1 MRLLRDEMGIDAPR
15 FLRSASLL
23 VCAGLFALSLQAG
36 AAESNAKS
44 DARSTVQDLS
54 YGTMLYE
61 YFQHNYLS
69 ALTELEVARKR
80 GGIDGHD
87 SHPDL
92 MEGGIMLSYG
102 MDRSAEKIF
111 NRLLADYED
120 PAVRDQAWFY
130 LGKIAYQ
137 RAEFERSAN
146 SFDKIKD
153 DLPANLR
160 DEFLFLTSNLLITA
174 RQLDRARQRIDKLDK
189 KSPWQPYARFN
200 LGVAYAAENVDQ
212 AGAALPQAT
221 AAFAKLDEYASDS
234 DELKALNDRAN
245 LAAGYVLLR
254 AGQQADAI
262 EAFKRVRLDGPYTS
276 QAMLGYGWAA
286 AELKDYQLALTP
298 WQRLSE
304 QSLISSSVQESYLAV
319 PFAYEQLGAER
330 QALEE
335 FERSAAAYEQ
345 ELQRID
351 QALETL
357 QEADIVKLF
366 VREMGAEASNWI
378 ITGND
383 LDVKPQTPYLAHL
396 IAQHQFQSGLRDLR
410 DAYAMQANLQR
421 WENKVA
427 TFSYAVESYE
437 IARDK
442 KRGGADQQALQQL
455 DELQQKHD
463 RLAQRIAAI
472 EKANA
477 VLALLPDEEQAKVSR
492 LANAQTMLSAV
503 QNGGDDIAEKQQRL
517 NLLRGVLLWQA
528 AEQYPENLRSA
539 QKALSESKLALDKA
553 ATTKTQVQS
562 LLQTADTSRAQERVR
577 SGQQQLQAAAE
588 QSDAT
593 IAAAR
598 RYLAELASA
607 ELGKQRRNIMR
618 YLSQA
623 RLAIA
628 RLYDA
633 GAQRAAESSDG
644 GEP

>member
-1 MRLLRDEMGIDAPR
+1 MSLSSHAIGINALRWPHGVC
-15 FLRSASLL
+15 LL
-23 VCAGLFALSLQAG
+23 VCACLFTLALRAD
-36 AAESNAKS
+36 AAAPDDR
-44 DARSTVQDLS
+44 DAHSTVQDLS
-54 YGTMLYE
+54 YGVMLYE
-61 YFQHNYLS
+61 YFQHDYLS

-80 GGIDGHD
+80 GGIDGHG

-111 NRLLADYED
+111 NRLLADYKE

-160 DEFLFLTSNLLITA
+160 DEFLFLTANLLINA

-189 KSPWQPYARFN
+189 NSPWQPYARFN
-200 LGVAYAAENVDQ
+200 LGVAYAAENAD
-212 AGAALPQAT
+212 AGGDALPQAT
-221 AAFAKLDEYASDS
+221 AAFAKLDEYARDS
-234 DELKALNDRAN
+234 DELKALSDRAN

-254 AGQQADAI
+254 AGRQADAI

-286 AELKDYQLALTP
+286 AELKDYKLALTP

-335 FERSAAAYEQ
+335 FERSAAAYEK

-351 QALETL
+351 QALATL
-357 QEADIVKLF
+357 QDADIVKLF
-366 VREMGAEASNWI
+366 VREMGTEASNWI

-410 DAYAMQANLQR
+410 DAYAMQANLER
-421 WENKVA
+421 WEHKVA

-442 KRGGADQQALQQL
+442 KRDGADQQALKQL
-455 DELQQKHD
+455 DELQQRHD
-463 RLAQRIAAI
+463 QLTQRVAAI
-472 EKANA
+472 EKGNA
-477 VLALLPDEEQAKVSR
+477 VLALLPNDEQASVRK
-492 LANAQTMLSAV
+492 LAAV
-503 QNGGDDIAEKQQRL
+503 QTKLNDADNSGADVAEEQQRL

-528 AEQYPENLRSA
+528 AEQYPDNLRTVK
-539 QKALSESKLALDKA
+539 KALAESKLILDKA
-553 ATTKTQVQS
+553 AATKTQVQG
-562 LLQTADTSRAQERVR
+562 LLQTADTSRAQQRVR
-577 SGQQQLQAAAE
+577 TGQQQLQAARE
-588 QSDAT
+588 QSEAT

-598 RYLAELASA
+598 AYLAELASA

-633 GAQRAAESSDG
+633 GAKRATDASDG
-644 GEP
+644 GAP